1 MVAGWAKGDGRVA
14 GVEDGGRNVLDA
26 LDGHRTAV
34 HEDHRRRY
42 ACGAG
47 RLEHGQRE
55 LLLQL
60 GRRDVRAVVLL
71 ALVPARIV
79 CATQPVVSLPA
90 TNQAGRREDSGE
102 LLR

>member
-42 ACGAG
+42 ACGVG

-79 CATQPVVSLPA
+79 CATRSQRSALQPPSK
-90 TNQAGRREDSGE
+90 
-102 LLR
+102 LLDARAPGDL

>member
-79 CATQPVVSLPA
+79 CATRSQRSGLQPPTGLLD
-90 TNQAGRREDSGE
+90 AGT
-102 LLR
+102 LR